1 MKIDYDK
8 LSREDNLLI
17 RLLMLDYEQARSIW
31 PDHKVF
37 SYDDEGLNINYMGGA
52 CPTQSEGQIQGVPFY
67 YRARHGSWYLSIGAD
82 PVMDGEIKLVGD
94 DPHAG
99 FVPDEDVMPVLL
111 MGNALMRYLKEA
123 DALTS

>member
-17 RLLMLDYEQARSIW
+17 RLLLLDYEQARNTW
-31 PDHKVF
+31 PNHKVF
-37 SYDDEGLNINYMGGA
+37 TYDDDGLDVDYMGGA
-52 CPTQSEGQIQGVPFY
+52 CPTQSEGRIQGVPFY
-67 YRARHGSWYLSIGAD
+67 YRARHGSWSLSIGED
-82 PVMDGEIKLVGD
+82 PVGNGEINLMGD

-111 MGNALMRYLKEA
+111 MGNSLVRYLKEA